1 MIGKPKRLKKSQKS
15 LNGKT
20 DKKNS
25 LNRKVLHYVLAAGFV
40 FAPWLGGEAYAG
52 DIVRIDANGA
62 PIGDN
67 LMQNG
72 VADIYAGEV
81 DTSGKVGL
89 NRFNTFT
96 VKNGEI
102 ANLYFKNSPT
112 GSALDTLVN
121 TVESPINISG
131 VVNGIRNNTISGNLY
146 LISPKGIVVGSTGVI
161 NAGSLTLAVSDPN
174 THGYGYSHYFTSADM
189 AAKAVKDRG
198 WEPLNPEGKI
208 EIYGQINT
216 ATGIDLGAVDMVL
229 GDNSSLKTGMVFR
242 ETVNTDNISQQNDN
256 ILTDKRLTALKDENG
271 NIIVLDADDL
281 LFADQYGTTGSGN
294 IFLSA
299 RRSYEGEL
307 LGNVISNGVLDAVG
321 SVKMEA
327 GDSITF
333 GEKASIDSGNLAKIV
348 TETGSMSNDGN
359 IDATQRINI
368 TVGNSLSN
376 SSDANFINRGTICS
390 TDGGFSLTA
399 RNSVLNLGTIKSSGE
414 SKFTAGNTIINTG
427 EIISENSNV
436 QAHIGRNFCNISR
449 KSDLYK
455 NELDDSYVEIAPVVP
470 ANGVPDCIIDAIPG
484 NTDPAEPFAAK
495 IQANGNVQ
503 VDYNLEYM
511 NATGSGTPSG
521 IYNTG
526 TIKTT
531 GNEDPIIGSD
541 GEVNASS
548 GSGNIWLTSSYNIVN
563 DGTIDAG
570 RQITLNARDQLINRG
585 IIQGVSYLDI
595 KSIMGSVHNC
605 DSGEI
610 IATDGYIDLSAGQRN
625 PIIQGDR
632 SYLDFTSL
640 VLEGTVKADAG
651 KSTKE
656 ERGNITITA
665 NLDDIYVD
673 GGTIEATGDVI
684 LNARRNIAI
693 GYQTERAWQDD
704 PTTDVPDEREYFR
717 IKKNEDTSPV
727 PSTKTATISGS
738 NIILIAGGANPTD
751 KQAESEGRAAG
762 ELNINGTLSATAGN
776 VEINADKDKIII
788 DGGSI
793 SATGGD
799 VNITASKNDVVI
811 NSGTVSSTDG
821 NMQLTAGDTVN
832 ITAGGELSVGNTL
845 SINGNNNVNISKDI
859 TAGSVDIASKNL
871 NLVDYDITA
880 TTGGV
885 KLTNTQDESAST
897 TGTLTITGTISA
909 NNGIEI
915 NADKEEIIV
924 GGSISATGGDVNI
937 TANGNSVA
945 INRGNVSAMDGNVEI
960 NAAKDITIGK
970 DEDTD
975 TNVVAKADK
984 NMNGGNMQLTA
995 GDTVNIISG
1004 TVDAD
1009 NSLSIKGNNSV
1020 NISNDITAG
1029 SVDIASADLNLGNN
1043 NINATKGDLKLTTE
1057 QGTGTGDSAMT
1068 ITGNL
1073 TAQKG
1078 SIEIKAANDEIIVNG
1093 STVSAGSDVNINS
1106 GQNKILINSGTVSAA
1121 AGSVEINAANDE
1133 IIIDGSTVS
1142 ATGGNVEMNA
1152 AKDITIRNNAET
1164 GKNAEVV
1171 ASAGDSDANS
1181 GNIHL
1186 TAGNLVN
1193 IKGSTVSTEES
1204 IFITGKKDVIIEDNN
1219 NTIVRAGKE
1228 LSIVSN
1234 KTPDFG
1240 NSIVNPINVIAKLLD
1255 SASQNTLTEMEMA
1268 DKKLDTSAPGVL
1280 IETSAQAVTG
1290 DSLLPQDKKKVLKQD
1305 ENGLSIEDKEE

>member
-25 LNRKVLHYVLAAGFV
+25 LSRKVLHYVLAAGFV

-96 VKNGEI
+96 VENGEI
-102 ANLYFKNSPT
+102 ANLYFKNSST

-121 TVESPINISG
+121 TVENQINISG
-131 VVNGIRNNTISGNLY
+131 IVNGIRNNTIDGNLY
-146 LISPKGIVVGSTGVI
+146 FISPQGMVVGSTGVI
-161 NAGSLTLAVSDPN
+161 NAGSLTVVAPESDSLK
-174 THGYGYSHYFTSADM
+174 YYFADADTSAN
-189 AAKAVKDRG
+189 AVKNGNWGRLSD
-198 WEPLNPEGKI
+198 EGKI
-208 EIYGQINT
+208 NIDGHINT
-216 ATGIDLGAVDMVL
+216 ATGIDLEAVSINL
-229 GDNSSLKTGMVFR
+229 GSTASSSPGFSLKTGVVFN
-242 ETVNTDNISQQNDN
+242 ETVNTDDIDQQINN
-256 ILTDKRLTALKDENG
+256 VLTNERLTASTDENG
-271 NIIVLDADDL
+271 NIYLYARKDEGGSNYAGTLNINNGLLDSAGNVRL
-281 LFADQYGTTGSGN
+281 EIGNTITTNEDASIKSGKEMN
-294 IFLSA
+294 IF
-299 RRSYEGEL
+299 
-307 LGNVISNGVLDAVG
+307 
-321 SVKMEA
+321 
-327 GDSITF
+327 
-333 GEKASIDSGNLAKIV
+333 
-348 TETGSMSNDGN
+348 TETGSISNDGN
-359 IDATQRINI
+359 IDAVQMIQI
-368 TVGNSLSN
+368 TTGNSPGD

-436 QAHIGRNFCNISR
+436 QAHIGRNFCNISH

-470 ANGVPDCIIDAIPG
+470 ANGVPDCIIYAIPG

-526 TIKTT
+526 TLKAT
-531 GNEDPIIGSD
+531 GDEDPIIGSD

-563 DGTIDAG
+563 DSTMDAG
-570 RQITLNARDQLINRG
+570 RQVTLNASDQLINRG

-595 KSIMGSVHNC
+595 KSIKGSVHNC

-832 ITAGGELSVGNTL
+832 ITADGELSVGNTL

-859 TAGSVDIASKNL
+859 QSGSIEITSPALDFGTHKIAATAGSV
-871 NLVDYDITA
+871 
-880 TTGGV
+880 
-885 KLTNTQDESAST
+885 KLTDTQDESEGDAADE
-897 TGTLTITGTISA
+897 LKITGTISA
-909 NNGIEI
+909 KGGNVEI
-915 NADKEEIIV
+915 NADKDKIIV
-924 GGSISATGGDVNI
+924 DGGSISATGGDVNI
-937 TANGNSVA
+937 NASENDVVINSGT
-945 INRGNVSAMDGNVEI
+945 ISATGGNVEI
-960 NAAKDITIGK
+960 NAAKGI
-970 DEDTD
+970 
-975 TNVVAKADK
+975 
-984 NMNGGNMQLTA
+984 
-995 GDTVNIISG
+995 TVN
-1004 TVDAD
+1004 
-1009 NSLSIKGNNSV
+1009 
-1020 NISNDITAG
+1020 
-1029 SVDIASADLNLGNN
+1029 
-1043 NINATKGDLKLTTE
+1043 
-1057 QGTGTGDSAMT
+1057 
-1068 ITGNL
+1068 
-1073 TAQKG
+1073 
-1078 SIEIKAANDEIIVNG
+1078 
-1093 STVSAGSDVNINS
+1093 
-1106 GQNKILINSGTVSAA
+1106 
-1121 AGSVEINAANDE
+1121 
-1133 IIIDGSTVS
+1133 
-1142 ATGGNVEMNA
+1142 
-1152 AKDITIRNNAET
+1152 NNAET
-1164 GKNAEVV
+1164 GKNGEIV
-1171 ASAGDSDANS
+1171 ANAGNSDGRS

-1186 TAGNLVN
+1186 TADN
-1193 IKGSTVSTEES
+1193 TVD
-1204 IFITGKKDVIIEDNN
+1204 ITGGKVYADDTLSINGIEGVTLSGS
-1219 NTIVRAGKE
+1219 NTVVDAGKN
-1228 LSIVSN
+1228 LSITSDNYVTDSRGDKKPVDDSGDKKPADGSGDKKPIIDN
-1234 KTPDFG
+1234 DSVDPVNMSAQLLNYQPQNTSTAVFG
-1240 NSIVNPINVIAKLLD
+1240 NTFNMSATPVASIEMPERP
-1255 SASQNTLTEMEMA
+1255 AS
-1268 DKKLDTSAPGVL
+1268 DVSP
-1280 IETSAQAVTG
+1280 
-1290 DSLLPQDKKKVLKQD
+1290 LPQDDKKVVKQD
-1305 ENGLSIEDKEE
+1305 ENGLSIEDEEE